1 MGPENSKFWFE
12 GKDSTNIKNINEWEK
27 TKFEYNWVKVDL
39 LWKIELNQDQ
49 KQQYKEV
56 IDSNTKEKNSIIK
69 FIRNQLNI
77 LSQEIILKIN
87 NQKDK
92 NKKSTSKMDWEDIM
106 KKIQEEIKAKE
117 VGEVA
122 TRWVNTNTEQNIN
135 WEKTPLPPEPEL
147 KITALENDQS
157 KDYPTWDKSS
167 NSEEKTKSLWNESDV
182 TLKAGMEWALIG
194 SKIPN
199 TEKSEWDNT
208 EQVIKS
214 IESPNGFVVK
224 IWTEK
229 FGILKNWWVWQQEIN
244 FLNKIISSKDSK
256 LWNNKDLLKAL
267 ESIESDLNT
276 RIKETKKWKADKND
290 KWVENLIKKAKAKL
304 NESNNQEKTKD
315 PKKIAKLAWDTINS
329 KSNNLES
336 PTDNSNKETWEEKQE
351 SDFIWEIWERLNEE
365 KQNFNDII
373 NKNNTPNPE
382 TEKKK
387 IVKKIDFTQPGWPV
401 ITEIKTEKTLQN

>member
-1 MGPENSKFWFE
+1 
-12 GKDSTNIKNINEWEK
+12 
-27 TKFEYNWVKVDL
+27 
-39 LWKIELNQDQ
+39 
-49 KQQYKEV
+49 
-56 IDSNTKEKNSIIK
+56 
-69 FIRNQLNI
+69 
-77 LSQEIILKIN
+77 
-87 NQKDK
+87 
-92 NKKSTSKMDWEDIM
+92 
-106 KKIQEEIKAKE
+106 
-117 VGEVA
+117 
-122 TRWVNTNTEQNIN
+122 
-135 WEKTPLPPEPEL
+135 
-147 KITALENDQS
+147 
-157 KDYPTWDKSS
+157 
-167 NSEEKTKSLWNESDV
+167 
-182 TLKAGMEWALIG
+182 MEWALIG

-382 TEKKK
+382 TEKKN

>member
-1 MGPENSKFWFE
+1 
-12 GKDSTNIKNINEWEK
+12 
-27 TKFEYNWVKVDL
+27 
-39 LWKIELNQDQ
+39 
-49 KQQYKEV
+49 
-56 IDSNTKEKNSIIK
+56 
-69 FIRNQLNI
+69 
-77 LSQEIILKIN
+77 
-87 NQKDK
+87 
-92 NKKSTSKMDWEDIM
+92 MDWEDIM

>member
-135 WEKTPLPPEPEL
+135 
-147 KITALENDQS
+147 
-157 KDYPTWDKSS
+157 
-167 NSEEKTKSLWNESDV
+167 
-182 TLKAGMEWALIG
+182 
-194 SKIPN
+194 
-199 TEKSEWDNT
+199 
-208 EQVIKS
+208 
-214 IESPNGFVVK
+214 
-224 IWTEK
+224 
-229 FGILKNWWVWQQEIN
+229 
-244 FLNKIISSKDSK
+244 
-256 LWNNKDLLKAL
+256 
-267 ESIESDLNT
+267 
-276 RIKETKKWKADKND
+276 
-290 KWVENLIKKAKAKL
+290 
-304 NESNNQEKTKD
+304 
-315 PKKIAKLAWDTINS
+315 
-329 KSNNLES
+329 
-336 PTDNSNKETWEEKQE
+336 
-351 SDFIWEIWERLNEE
+351 
-365 KQNFNDII
+365 
-373 NKNNTPNPE
+373 
-382 TEKKK
+382 
-387 IVKKIDFTQPGWPV
+387 
-401 ITEIKTEKTLQN
+401 